1 MRLSAPGAVRI
12 GVNLDTDGTPRDNRM
27 LAVILAVVAA
37 GLLIF
42 AAVSREWVG
51 NPGLDVGFGPR
62 GCHGCAMDS
71 EHRDMSNAAFVALLR
86 EMEPARA
93 DKITSSAFAP
103 MGWATLGL
111 CLVSALGLLGAAYLG
126 YTKSRKALPIAPST
140 VALLGLML
148 SLITACVFV
157 ATKPGGPGF
166 VGISMGFWAYG
177 IAAVMGIAAAQMLAK
192 LTRPVDTDLLADM
205 AMLPD

>member
-1 MRLSAPGAVRI
+1 M
-12 GVNLDTDGTPRDNRM
+12 NLNTDGTPRDNRM
-27 LAVILAVVAA
+27 LAVVLAVIAA

-42 AAVSREWVG
+42 AAVSRSWLA
-51 NPGLDVGFGPR
+51 NPAFDIGFGPR
-62 GCHGCAMDS
+62 GCHGCSIVGGAGGDV
-71 EHRDMSNAAFVALLR
+71 SNAAFVEMVR
-86 EMEPARA
+86 ETDPTHA

-111 CLVSALGLLGAAYLG
+111 CIVSALGLLGAAFLG
-126 YTKSRKALPIAPST
+126 YTKQRRTLPIAPTT

-177 IAAVMGIAAAQMLAK
+177 VAAVMGIASAQMLAK
-192 LTRPVDTDLLADM
+192 LIRPEDPDLVEAMAQLA
-205 AMLPD
+205 